1 MDTTSTLS
9 TVAIVV
15 SGLGALFTAINHT
28 RVRSACCGKKI
39 EVSIDVDKTSPKV
52 PQSSSEV
59 SA

>member
-1 MDTTSTLS
+1 MDTTSILS

-15 SGLGALFTAINHT
+15 SGLGAFITAINHT

-39 EVSIDVDKTSPKV
+39 EVSIDVDKTSPKA